1 MCGGRSA
8 GNASSILA
16 AGMRCANQKALSTLL
31 LVLVLVQQ
39 WRLWCRGRKDNLVSC
54 AYALCDQQVL
64 QHEIHI

>member
-1 MCGGRSA
+1 MWGAQCGERVEHFGGGHAMCES
-8 GNASSILA
+8 
-16 AGMRCANQKALSTLL
+16 KALSL
-31 LVLVLVQQ
+31 LVQQ